1 MYIIIYIYE
10 GGGGEVV
17 DKKIAGPLL
26 QQISINKINGRE
38 PENFL

>member
-1 MYIIIYIYE
+1 MRE
-10 GGGGEVV
+10 GGGEVV